1 MPKNSSLRLFLV
13 FTSGACRYGVTSA
26 FSGTRYDAY
35 IVSALRQMLRR
46 PFEEVGRHHA
56 NRSGIT
62 TPIPIAKNHR
72 AGAGVPIGRRR
83 RSSLALILGSSIC
96 LFV

>member
-1 MPKNSSLRLFLV
+1 MIETGLRRLAMQRLLKGSQEPLRTLFSV
-13 FTSGACRYGVTSA
+13 SRVYTFRNN
-26 FSGTRYDAY
+26 D
-35 IVSALRQMLRR
+35 IVPELRQMLRR

-72 AGAGVPIGRRR
+72 AGAECRPGEGGEVP
-83 RSSLALILGSSIC
+83 
-96 LFV
+96 

>member
-1 MPKNSSLRLFLV
+1 MGWSLKGSQEPLRTLFSV
-13 FTSGACRYGVTSA
+13 SRVHRFRNN
-26 FSGTRYDAY
+26 DM
-35 IVSALRQMLRR
+35 VSALRQMLRR
-46 PFEEVGRHHA
+46 PFEEVGRHYA

-72 AGAGVPIGRRR
+72 AGAGVPTGRRR

-96 LFV
+96 LSV